1 MAKVAEKAP
10 EAKST
15 EGRKSEAKK
24 KTWGDVLEDKLD
36 AAADEKKNGRI
47 VIKKSELVWEEDK
60 FVRSAMAVS
69 TITGFKLKTLHSWFG
84 EILPGA
90 KTGRHR
96 HTSEA
101 IMFALSGDGYSVIDG
116 VRHNWSEGDV
126 IVMPAMTMH
135 QHFNASTTK
144 PFRFYVAT
152 NYPLT
157 ENIGLALIEVE
168 ELGSHHNE

>member
-1 MAKVAEKAP
+1 MAKAAQVTKVA
-10 EAKST
+10 T
-15 EGRKSEAKK
+15 KK

-36 AAADEKKNGRI
+36 AAASEKKSGRI
-47 VIKKSELVWEEDK
+47 VIKKKDLVWEEDK

-69 TITGFKLKTLHSWFG
+69 TLTGFTLKTLHSWFG

-116 VRHNWSEGDV
+116 VRHDWSEGDV

-135 QHFNASTTK
+135 QHCNASATK

-168 ELGSHHNE
+168 ELGSHHTE